1 MKDGQID
8 LTNCDEEPIHLIGA
22 IQPHGALIAVSEDS
36 HVIDYASTNTGAV
49 IGWPYDRLLGSSI
62 SDVIGAD
69 NTRDLLDMPL
79 DPPAPNLLRPWIIA
93 FDTASGQRKR
103 FECLPHRYGG
113 QIILEF
119 QDAEPSVASVW
130 EEELLRQR
138 ILTELVSPGAQQDLA
153 DATAKMIREVIG
165 FDRVMVYKFHP
176 DKHGEVIAESTNRP
190 DSFIGHHYP
199 ASDIPDPA
207 RRHFILNVIRNIPDI
222 NCEDVPIVTKGGQA
236 LDESSAAPLDLS
248 FSNLRSVAKVHVQYL
263 NNMGVGA
270 SMSISLVTNNELW
283 GLITCHNYGP
293 RLISSSRLRFA
304 ELLGGATSALL
315 QNIENTQQLKKST
328 NAEKIAF
335 RMEQDARSGLA
346 LSDILL
352 QHADEMMELTGAYG
366 LWIRRMGQTV
376 TVGEA
381 PADAI
386 DMSVM
391 LDRLTDGVATTS
403 SLSDLQIVDAPSGPA
418 VAGAAYLDL
427 SEDKKDYLVF
437 FRTEYVETIKWAGKP
452 EKVELE
458 ENGVKRLSPRGSF
471 AVWSQERRGHSKP
484 FEDHDRDALR
494 ILRRA
499 IFALNSLEREQQAR
513 EAQTKAEAQE
523 LKMRHALLDV
533 SRASSMGELASAI
546 AHELNQPLSAI
557 VNYVNA
563 CRQELTLSG
572 VTLPGR
578 VEDHIEKAVSE
589 SVRAGE
595 LVQRIRNFI
604 SHGDLNLDLVD
615 VNPALLQGMELALI
629 TDDDPDLSVSVE
641 LDDTIPQVLADPV
654 QISQVVL
661 NLVRNATT
669 AMAGRADRAI
679 LLRSARDGDK
689 VLVVIRDTGPGIS
702 HEVRNTLFEPLYTS
716 TTDGMG
722 IGLSLCRT
730 ILEAHGGRI
739 WLEPSDRGATFAFHL
754 PIPDRSD
761 D

>member
-315 QNIENTQQLKKST
+315 QNIENTQQLKK
-328 NAEKIAF
+328 
-335 RMEQDARSGLA
+335 
-346 LSDILL
+346 
-352 QHADEMMELTGAYG
+352 
-366 LWIRRMGQTV
+366 
-376 TVGEA
+376 A
-381 PADAI
+381 P
-386 DMSVM
+386 M
-391 LDRLTDGVATTS
+391 
-403 SLSDLQIVDAPSGPA
+403 P
-418 VAGAAYLDL
+418 
-427 SEDKKDYLVF
+427 
-437 FRTEYVETIKWAGKP
+437 
-452 EKVELE
+452 
-458 ENGVKRLSPRGSF
+458 KR
-471 AVWSQERRGHSKP
+471 
-484 FEDHDRDALR
+484 
-494 ILRRA
+494 
-499 IFALNSLEREQQAR
+499 
-513 EAQTKAEAQE
+513 
-523 LKMRHALLDV
+523 
-533 SRASSMGELASAI
+533 
-546 AHELNQPLSAI
+546 
-557 VNYVNA
+557 
-563 CRQELTLSG
+563 
-572 VTLPGR
+572 
-578 VEDHIEKAVSE
+578 
-589 SVRAGE
+589 
-595 LVQRIRNFI
+595 
-604 SHGDLNLDLVD
+604 
-615 VNPALLQGMELALI
+615 
-629 TDDDPDLSVSVE
+629 
-641 LDDTIPQVLADPV
+641 
-654 QISQVVL
+654 
-661 NLVRNATT
+661 
-669 AMAGRADRAI
+669 
-679 LLRSARDGDK
+679 LRSAWNKTRA
-689 VLVVIRDTGPGIS
+689 V
-702 HEVRNTLFEPLYTS
+702 
-716 TTDGMG
+716 
-722 IGLSLCRT
+722 
-730 ILEAHGGRI
+730 A
-739 WLEPSDRGATFAFHL
+739 
-754 PIPDRSD
+754 
-761 D
+761 